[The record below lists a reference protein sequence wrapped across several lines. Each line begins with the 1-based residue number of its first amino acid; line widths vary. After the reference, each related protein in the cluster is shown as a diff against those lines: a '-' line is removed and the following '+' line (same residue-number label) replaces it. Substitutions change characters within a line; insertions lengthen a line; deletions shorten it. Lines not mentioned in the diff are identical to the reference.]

1 MPDPA
6 PMAPDVRDAPSV
18 RDAAGAREPRG
29 APGGEDPD
37 RRTRLRRELLFLG
50 VVGGFGLVVLPPL
63 VYFAGAATL
72 GPYEGGLGTF
82 LGKLYG
88 DLVRLTPAAL
98 GLVFGPYV
106 MFQGARF
113 LTRPLR
119 NRQDSGKART

>member
-6 PMAPDVRDAPSV
+6 TAAAPPA
-18 RDAAGAREPRG
+18 
-29 APGGEDPD
+29 DPE
-37 RRTRLRRELLFLG
+37 RQARLRRELVLFAW
-50 VVGGFGLVVLPPL
+50 VGGFGLVLLPFL

-88 DLVRLTPAAL
+88 DLVRLTPSAL
-98 GLVFGPYV
+98 ALVFGPYV
-106 MFQGARF
+106 MFQAARF

-119 NRQDSGKART
+119 AARSSGKTST